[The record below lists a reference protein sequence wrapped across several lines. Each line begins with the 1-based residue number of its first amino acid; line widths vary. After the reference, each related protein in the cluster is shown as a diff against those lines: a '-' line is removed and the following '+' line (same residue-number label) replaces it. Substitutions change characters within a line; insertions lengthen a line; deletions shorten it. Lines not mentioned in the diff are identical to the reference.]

1 MQRLF
6 FSFFTLYFLFFTS
19 AAQAAPTPKAESA
32 ITELKERIASRVAQL
47 QLVEKRGIVGVVNNV
62 TNTQLTVIDVR
73 KDTRLIDVD
82 EFTKFASPSAKPP
95 AGGSFGISDIVK
107 GETVGIIG
115 LYNKQSRHLM
125 ARFVDVVR
133 MPIFLSGA
141 VEKVDAK
148 TFTLTVATTSNE
160 NFTVDVTTTTKTQG
174 YTKETGLVR
183 SGFSKV
189 SLGQRIFVVGFPNLK
204 EASKISALRII
215 HFSSLPHNPN
225 INLSPK
231 PSPTETPTPIKSG
244 PTPTPRLS
252 R

>member
-1 MQRLF
+1 MQQLF
-6 FSFFTLYFLFFTS
+6 FSLFTLYFLLFTS

-62 TNTQLTVIDVR
+62 TNTQLTLIDVR

-82 EFTKFASPSAKPP
+82 EFTKFASPSAK
-95 AGGSFGISDIVK
+95 GSFGISDIAK
-107 GETVGIIG
+107 GETVSIIG

-133 MPIFLSGA
+133 MPMFLSGA

-148 TFTLTVATTSNE
+148 TFTLTVATTNNE
-160 NFTVDVTTTTKTQG
+160 NFTVDVTTTTKTQS
-174 YTKETGLVR
+174 YAKETGLVR

-189 SLGQRIFVVGFPNLK
+189 ALGQRIFVVGFPNLK
-204 EASKISALRII
+204 EASKVSALRLI
-215 HFSSLPHNPN
+215 HFSSLPHNQN
-225 INLSPK
+225 INISPK
-231 PSPTETPTPIKSG
+231 PSPTEAPTPLSG
-244 PTPTPRLS
+244 ATPTPRLS